1 MHVKNKKHILSL
13 GMTNRKNLPGS
24 TKAVHGLYSDVKY
37 RWATVHGTVVY
48 MLASQSQSVM
58 LKTSS
63 LVFKVSSSVVSIL
76 SSVCRIFESAA
87 TSILQNEWIS
97 HLTFQ
102 SSINGQNCSSMKQNF
117 RINYGN

>member
-37 RWATVHGTVVY
+37 RWATVHGTVY

-76 SSVCRIFESAA
+76 SSVCRIIESAA
-87 TSILQNEWIS
+87 TSI
-97 HLTFQ
+97 
-102 SSINGQNCSSMKQNF
+102 
-117 RINYGN
+117 